1 MLSAQRVR
9 LKQRSAVAR
18 REGQIEDDEL
28 ESGEINLIPYLDIVT
43 NLMLFI
49 LASVAANVIFGQ
61 INTTLPDQGAP
72 PTAQQ
77 NDPNKPPDEQPLG
90 LAVAVTRDEI
100 LVFSFSGLE
109 GTLAA
114 PKARIPR
121 TGKPDDQCDA
131 AYQCET
137 NKCGANQRCV
147 LDTTADVTPVFNYR
161 QLNDALAEIATRRW
175 TGPNKPPRRKLETYQ
190 AVLMADPSIPYGTLV
205 SVISSMRCRMGPFGK
220 TTEPCLMPTGD
231 ETLKTAKDPVD
242 QVARLFDPERVDYDP
257 TQHAL
262 FSDVVFSTGFR

>member
-1 MLSAQRVR
+1 MVTAQRVR
-9 LKQRSAVAR
+9 SKQRAAVTR
-18 REGQIEDDEL
+18 RENQIEDEEL

-49 LASVAANVIFGQ
+49 LASVAANIIFGQ

-72 PTAQQ
+72 PPSQVNTPPK
-77 NDPNKPPDEQPLG
+77 DPNDQPLG

-100 LVFSFSGLE
+100 IVFSFSGLE

-121 TGKPDDQCDA
+121 WGRPGEECDA

-137 NKCGANQRCV
+137 NKCGSNQVCV
-147 LDTTADVTPVFNYR
+147 DNPKADATPVFKYR
-161 QLNDALAEIATRRW
+161 ELNKVLEEIATRRW
-175 TGPNKPPRRKLETYQ
+175 VGPGKKRKIETFQ
-190 AVLMADPSIPYGTLV
+190 AVLMADPSIPYGTLI
-205 SVISSMRCRMGPFGK
+205 SVISAMRCKMGDKGK
-220 TTEPCLMPTGD
+220 AGPECYMPTAD
-231 ETLKTAKDPVD
+231 ETLKKAKDPVD
-242 QVARLFDPERVDYDP
+242 KRAKLFDPERVDYNP
-257 TQHAL
+257 GTHAL